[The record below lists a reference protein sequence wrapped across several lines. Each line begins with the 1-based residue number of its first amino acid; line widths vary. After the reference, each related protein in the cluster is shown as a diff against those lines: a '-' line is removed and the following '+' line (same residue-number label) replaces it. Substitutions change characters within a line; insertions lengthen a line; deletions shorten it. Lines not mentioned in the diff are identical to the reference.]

1 MSFAVAAGVISLAST
16 AMGSVASFS
25 QASKQRQ
32 MQKDADAAA
41 AKFVAD
47 ARKKLDVNFYEGLSI
62 PKGPYELAREAALM
76 QGAIGVEAV
85 REGDQRG
92 AAAGVG
98 RIQDAQEK
106 AQLNVASQME
116 ERLHKLDLL
125 TKKEDARLNDEKIK
139 LDLGEAEGA
148 QLAARDAQEASQQAV
163 QQGMAGV
170 VSLGSQAVDHIP
182 LFGNEEDIKRF
193 QAAYGNALKNEAL
206 DKEKG

>member
-32 MQKDADAAA
+32 MQKNAEAAA

-76 QGAIGVEAV
+76 QGAMGVEAA

-106 AQLNVASQME
+106 SQLNVASQME

-125 TKKEDARLNDEKIK
+125 TKEEDARLNDEKIK
-139 LDLGEAEGA
+139 LDLAEAEGA

-163 QQGMAGV
+163 QQGMEGV
-170 VSLGSQAVDHIP
+170 VSLGSQAVEYIP
-182 LFGNEEDIKRF
+182 LFGNEEDTKKF
-193 QAAYGNALKNEAL
+193 QAAMGQALK
-206 DKEKG
+206 KEKEKTQ

>member
-76 QGAIGVEAV
+76 QGAMGVEAV

-106 AQLNVASQME
+106 SQLNVASQME

-193 QAAYGNALKNEAL
+193 QAAYGDALN
-206 DKEKG
+206 KEKGK

>member
-16 AMGSVASFS
+16 AIGSVASFS

-32 MQKDADAAA
+32 MQKNAEAAA

-76 QGAIGVEAV
+76 QGAMGVEAT

-106 AQLNVASQME
+106 SQLNVASQME

-125 TKKEDARLNDEKIK
+125 TKKEDARLNDEKRK
-139 LDLGEAEGA
+139 LDLVEAEGA

-163 QQGMAGV
+163 QQGMEGV
-170 VSLGSQAVDHIP
+170 VSLGSQAVEYIP
-182 LFGNEEDIKRF
+182 LFGNEEDTKKF
-193 QAAYGNALKNEAL
+193 QAAMGQALK
-206 DKEKG
+206 KEKGE